1 MLEEIYLFSRGL
13 LSFSYTVPI
22 PIQIGAYL
30 ALMIIITALV
40 YVFKDDLAGDA
51 YRDTYMWYYFIAV
64 FNILNIC
71 AVLYYYHTRTGR
83 FIGAPG
89 AAGDAGAHGKRGDNI
104 SCSLCTQNIYLQ
116 ATQGY
121 DMVTELDFVR
131 LADIVVGAD
140 LAKSLGDM
148 DAAIGGARTEFF
160 DFSQLGTNLAAGTFD
175 FTNPLVNNLLLL
187 STYGDYSL
195 IQYIN
200 QVLGLAIPGGI
211 VGTIERPAR
220 KFGHFALGDI
230 SFGGQEKYSA
240 TAYMAN
246 GDIRCPDGFDPIC
259 SFATAKGKEGRL
271 EYYTI
276 YKPRPPTLTKDDIQ
290 AAKLANDISRQPIE
304 NQYLSLGHIAY
315 PMLMVDNSE
324 TSSAGAP
331 DPLLFACVKANC
343 CVRVSTDKL
352 RFVCVYPGVSGITQ
366 PKAIAK
372 QTTQQVAASNTPET
386 IDLDILAAQQ
396 TETGNPED
404 TPASTPTVKLTD
416 RITEKR
422 TANEGYFSIWRT
434 PINTMVVKFSNSVW
448 EDGLLLPEIMYEAA
462 ESIYDDDGTIR
473 AQIRTKIEAFLTKIK
488 LDQIIVAT
496 ILFGATLDQVRV
508 NLRVFVNRFCSG
520 SNAEILGTPALR
532 SAVSK
537 EGMTPQQVSQALKDI
552 KQAIDDTDNKVK
564 PKSATTRK
572 QLSTL
577 FADQKSRAENKKPG
591 EISYNCRQEYNKLT
605 KLIGRLTARIE
616 NARNLW
622 DVILAVLPQGLT
634 QRIYKSQLTETQSR
648 LIDLIT
654 VLVPPVEDIW
664 MIKDECLVLE
674 RPDTTRQEWEAELEK
689 EISAHK
695 KLVRQVNKTSSTN
708 EKEEQETTLCAD
720 LDKVNSTIR
729 ESMRLIGEQ
738 IGHIPDYMGRL
749 NRGDFTELTPNQLKM
764 VLGIFRQTNDKISSN
779 CSANT

>member
-40 YVFKDDLAGDA
+40 YVFKDDLAGGA
-51 YRDTYMWYYFIAV
+51 YRDTYMWYYFMAV

-71 AVLYYYHTRTGR
+71 AVLYYYHTRTGK
-83 FIGAPG
+83 FIGTQGASGDPG
-89 AAGDAGAHGKRGDNI
+89 SHGKRGNNI

-116 ATQGY
+116 PTQGY
-121 DMVTELDFVR
+121 DLITELDFVR

-148 DAAIGGARTEFF
+148 DAQIGGARTEFF

-175 FTNPLVNNLLLL
+175 FNNPLVNNLLFL

-211 VGTIERPAR
+211 VGTLERPAR
-220 KFGHFALGDI
+220 KFGQFALGDI
-230 SFGGQEKYSA
+230 AFGGQEKYSV

-246 GDIRCPDGFDPIC
+246 GDIRCPDGFNPVC

-276 YKPRPPTLTKDDIQ
+276 YKPRPPTLTRDDIR

-304 NQYLSLGHIAY
+304 NQYVSLGHIAY
-315 PMLMVDNSE
+315 PMPMSSDSE
-324 TSSAGAP
+324 TSSAGAPNGSP
-331 DPLLFACVKANC
+331 DPLLFACVKASC
-343 CVRVSTDKL
+343 CERISTDKL
-352 RFVCVYPGVSGITQ
+352 KFVCVYPGVSGTTQ
-366 PKAIAK
+366 PRATAMP
-372 QTTQQVAASNTPET
+372 TTPET
-386 IDLDILAAQQ
+386 IETQ
-396 TETGNPED
+396 TGNPED
-404 TPASTPTVKLTD
+404 TPSTTKPIKISE

-422 TANEGYFSIWRT
+422 SANEGYFSIWRT
-434 PINTMVVKFSNSVW
+434 PINTMVVKFSNSAW
-448 EDGLLLPEIMYEAA
+448 EDGLLLPEIMYEVA
-462 ESIYDDDGTIR
+462 ENIYEDDGTIR

-496 ILFGATLDQVRV
+496 ILFGATLDKVRA

-520 SNAEILGTPALR
+520 PSAEILATPALR
-532 SAVSK
+532 AAISQ
-537 EGMTPQQVSQALKDI
+537 EGMTPQQISLALKDI
-552 KQAIDDTDNKVK
+552 QQAIDDAAKSVK

-577 FADQKSRAENKKPG
+577 FGDQKSRAEAQKNQG
-591 EISYNCRQEYNKLT
+591 EISYNCRQEYNNIT
-605 KLIGRLTARIE
+605 KLIGQLTARIE
-616 NARNLW
+616 NAKNLW

-634 QRIYKSQLTETQSR
+634 QRIYKSQLTETQNR

-674 RPDTTRQEWEAELEK
+674 RPDQTRQEWEAELES
-689 EISAHK
+689 EIAAHK
-695 KLVRQVNKTSSTN
+695 KLVRQVNKQQPDD
-708 EKEEQETTLCAD
+708 EKEEPESAPCVD
-720 LDKVNSTIR
+720 LEKVNTTIQ

-738 IGHIPDYMGRL
+738 IGHIPDYMGKL
-749 NRGDFTELTPNQLKM
+749 NRGDFSGLTPNEIKM
-764 VLGIFRQTNDKISSN
+764 VLGIFRQTNDIITSS
-779 CSANT
+779 CS

>member
-1 MLEEIYLFSRGL
+1 
-13 LSFSYTVPI
+13 
-22 PIQIGAYL
+22 
-30 ALMIIITALV
+30 
-40 YVFKDDLAGDA
+40 
-51 YRDTYMWYYFIAV
+51 
-64 FNILNIC
+64 
-71 AVLYYYHTRTGR
+71 
-83 FIGAPG
+83 
-89 AAGDAGAHGKRGDNI
+89 
-104 SCSLCTQNIYLQ
+104 
-116 ATQGY
+116 
-121 DMVTELDFVR
+121 
-131 LADIVVGAD
+131 
-140 LAKSLGDM
+140 
-148 DAAIGGARTEFF
+148 
-160 DFSQLGTNLAAGTFD
+160 
-175 FTNPLVNNLLLL
+175 
-187 STYGDYSL
+187 
-195 IQYIN
+195 
-200 QVLGLAIPGGI
+200 
-211 VGTIERPAR
+211 
-220 KFGHFALGDI
+220 
-230 SFGGQEKYSA
+230 
-240 TAYMAN
+240 
-246 GDIRCPDGFDPIC
+246 
-259 SFATAKGKEGRL
+259 
-271 EYYTI
+271 
-276 YKPRPPTLTKDDIQ
+276 
-290 AAKLANDISRQPIE
+290 
-304 NQYLSLGHIAY
+304 
-315 PMLMVDNSE
+315 
-324 TSSAGAP
+324 
-331 DPLLFACVKANC
+331 
-343 CVRVSTDKL
+343 
-352 RFVCVYPGVSGITQ
+352 
-366 PKAIAK
+366 
-372 QTTQQVAASNTPET
+372 
-386 IDLDILAAQQ
+386 
-396 TETGNPED
+396 
-404 TPASTPTVKLTD
+404 
-416 RITEKR
+416 
-422 TANEGYFSIWRT
+422 
-434 PINTMVVKFSNSVW
+434 MVVKFSNSVW